1 MITVRRSEDSSTV
14 TDEVAGITNAFQ
26 VAKYHRHDLTR
37 VGNEIG
43 VSERFF
49 GRIEGF
55 YVRVTNLSGAS
66 SAPRLTLRACCDV
79 NGDYTF
85 FPDTEGDLA
94 LGLTNADSGVVAYE
108 FRLPLRQ
115 FFDTGD
121 IYLFV
126 KLDQGTC
133 TLSNSCVTW
142 SN

>member
-14 TDEVAGITNAFQ
+14 TENVTGITDTFQ
-26 VAKYHRHDLTR
+26 VTKYHKHDLTII
-37 VGNEIG
+37 GNEIG
-43 VSERFF
+43 ASERFF

-55 YVRVTNLSGAS
+55 YVRVTNLSGVS
-66 SAPRLTLRACCDV
+66 STPKLTLRACCDPQ
-79 NGDYTF
+79 GDYTF
-85 FPDTEGDLA
+85 YPDTEGQLA
-94 LGLTNADSGVVAYE
+94 IGLTTTNTGTAAYE
-108 FRLPLRQ
+108 FRLPLQQ

>member
-1 MITVRRSEDSSTV
+1 MITIRRSEDSSTV
-14 TDEVAGITNAFQ
+14 TQNVTGVTNAFQ
-26 VAKYHRHDLTR
+26 LSKYHHHDLTR
-37 VGNEIG
+37 IGNEIG
-43 VSERFF
+43 ATERFF

-55 YVRVTNLSGAS
+55 YIRVTNLSGVS
-66 SAPRLTLRACCDV
+66 STPKITLRACCDV

-85 FPDTEGDLA
+85 FPDTEGELA
-94 LGLTNADSGVVAYE
+94 LGLTTTDSGVAAYE

-115 FFDTGD
+115 FFDAGD

-133 TLSNSCVTW
+133 TLTNSCVTW